1 MPVDLSLNSG
11 RTRASIVLRHH
22 PGNLLTAEIVGQLL
36 AALVDLEDLPHLRL
50 VTIEGA
56 GPDFSFGASIPEH
69 APQEISHVLPATH
82 ALLAAL
88 LDVPAPTAAVVR
100 GRCLGGGFELTLACD
115 FIVAA
120 DTATFGLP
128 EIALGVFPPAASV
141 LLPVRAGASRAASA
155 ILSGHPRPAEYWQ
168 RLGVIETVAPAS
180 ELASV
185 VDEWFAR
192 TFAPRSAEA
201 LRHAVRAARMPVV
214 DAVTSQLPRVEQLYL
229 QDLMRSHDA
238 VEGVRAF
245 LEKREAKWQD
255 K

>member
-1 MPVDLSLNSG
+1 MSVNLSLNPG
-11 RTRASIVLRHH
+11 RTRASIVFQHH
-22 PGNLLTAEIVGQLL
+22 PGNLLTAEIVAQLH
-36 AALVDLEDLPHLRL
+36 AALADLDDLSHLRL

-69 APQEISHVLPATH
+69 APEAIATALPATH

-100 GRCLGGGFELTLACD
+100 GRCLGGGFELALACD
-115 FIVAA
+115 FIIAA

-141 LLPVRAGASRAASA
+141 LLPLRAGASRSTSA
-155 ILSGHPRPAEYWQ
+155 ILSGDSRPAAYWQ
-168 RLGVIETVAPAS
+168 TLGVVETVLTAADLS
-180 ELASV
+180 AG
-185 VDEWFAR
+185 VDDWYGR
-192 TFAPRSAEA
+192 TLERRSAEA
-201 LRHAVRAARMPVV
+201 LRHAARAARTPVLE
-214 DAVTSQLPRVEQLYL
+214 AVTNQLPRVEQLYL

-238 VEGVRAF
+238 VEGIRAF
-245 LEKREAKWQD
+245 LERRQPDWQD